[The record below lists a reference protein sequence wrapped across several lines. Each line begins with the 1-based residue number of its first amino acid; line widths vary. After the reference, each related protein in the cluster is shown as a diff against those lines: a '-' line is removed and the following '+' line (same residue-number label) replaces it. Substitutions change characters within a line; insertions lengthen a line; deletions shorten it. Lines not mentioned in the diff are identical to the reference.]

1 MVCKKSKMTK
11 KGFTL
16 TEVIVVVAIIVILAG
31 AGITGVIVSINDYN
45 RYKEDLEENGG
56 YHFEADA
63 HDAVENMLKGAGS
76 PIPDNTSFPDP
87 TEITPTPTPS
97 DPDPSDDETTT
108 TTTVAQPDPTTTQNN
123 GLPGSNVTNTNSWT
137 NNGVTWHQPKISLPS
152 STNSITIYLPGNNPQ
167 FNTFGNAKVEPLGN
181 NKYRLKIN
189 YNTNSFDFQ
198 VGGIGSGDV
207 DNMYVVSIN

>member
-181 NKYRLKIN
+181 N
-189 YNTNSFDFQ
+189 SFDFQ